1 MKGLKYMAG
10 TNKQRK
16 LLPIVLDG
24 YKPLRDVVFE
34 TLRDAIIK
42 QVLKPGERLMEIQ
55 LADEMGVS
63 RTPVREAIR
72 KLELEGLVVMV
83 PRKGAYVAGVSM
95 KDIHEVYEVRAAL
108 EMLAVSLA
116 AERITDEELD
126 ALERQVLRESEA
138 EANADEHS
146 LDNIIYIDSSF
157 HDIIYQAAHNQRL
170 VQFVNIL
177 QEQLQRFRAASLSRP
192 GRSKTALEEHK
203 QIVEALA
210 ERNGELAA
218 KLAKEH
224 IDNAESAMISG
235 MEESIK

>member
-1 MKGLKYMAG
+1 MA
-10 TNKQRK
+10 TNQKERK
-16 LLPIVLDG
+16 LVPIKLDG

-34 TLRDAIIK
+34 TLRDAIIT

-95 KDIHEVYEVRAAL
+95 KDIHEVYEVRSAL
-108 EMLAVSLA
+108 EMLAVTLA
-116 AERITDEELD
+116 AERITEEELD
-126 ALERQVLRESEA
+126 ALERQVLRESE
-138 EANADEHS
+138 EEDKKES
-146 LDNIIYIDSSF
+146 SDLSSIIYIDSSF

-170 VQFVNIL
+170 VQFISIL
-177 QEQLQRFRAASLSRP
+177 QEQLQRFRAASLSKP

-203 QIVEALA
+203 KIVEALS
-210 ERNGELAA
+210 ERNGELASQ
-218 KLAKEH
+218 LAREH
-224 IDNAESAMISG
+224 IENAENAMICQ
-235 MEESIK
+235 MEERGELGPRK